1 MSDDTYAT
9 RVLQR
14 VDALFARAQRAL
26 TDQPDAAATIAN
38 LHAIHRG
45 VCETAAAQSIE
56 LQQLARAAHDAE
68 EARAELQVRVDELE
82 SELDELR
89 AGVAEGIA
97 AAVTR

>member
-1 MSDDTYAT
+1 MSDEPYAI

-26 TDQPDAAATIAN
+26 ADQPDAAATIAN

-45 VCETAAAQSIE
+45 VSETAAAQSIE
-56 LQQLARAAHDAE
+56 LEQFVRASHDAE
-68 EARAELQVRVDELE
+68 QARAELQVRVDELQ

-89 AGVAEGIA
+89 GGLAEGIA
-97 AAVTR
+97 QAVTR